1 MRLEVPKANRLR
13 KGHRETVHIIGKEKV
28 MLLAFEVVLFGGLA
42 FMFFCILRNQDA
54 MLQNMREEHAAIL
67 SVLAKLERRIATL
80 QQLEA
85 SIAVN
90 PLAKQPCPQES
101 EPASAPEPGTWSRAT
116 TPAAEPRPLEPCSPL
131 DGLSLDPPSSLGY
144 DDDDRPRGGMPDLK
158 I

>member
-1 MRLEVPKANRLR
+1 MRLEVSKANRLR
-13 KGHRETVHIIGKEKV
+13 KRRRETVHVIGKEKV

-54 MLQNMREEHAAIL
+54 MSKTMREEHAAIL
-67 SVLAKLERRIATL
+67 STLAKLEKRIATL

-85 SIAVN
+85 GIAVN
-90 PLAKQPCPQES
+90 PLAKQPYPP
-101 EPASAPEPGTWSRAT
+101 EPDPAPAREPGTWSRAT
-116 TPAAEPRPLEPCSPL
+116 TPAEPRPVEPGSSL
-131 DGLSLDPPSSLGY
+131 DGLTLDPPSSLGY